1 MVQTK
6 KDLFI
11 KNIFS
16 TVAPTMDFLNAVFSL
31 GLCHVWR
38 RKAVTLS
45 KVQKDDKVLD
55 VCTGTGDLALILME
69 KMGSEGSF
77 TGIDFCQN
85 MLDLAKIKM
94 KKKAKTMPGEV
105 SFIEGDAKELVFPDN
120 SFDLV
125 TVAFGMRN
133 IPDTFKAL
141 EEIKRVLKPGG
152 RFMCLELTM
161 PTKKWFV
168 PFYKWYTLR
177 VMPIVAKYVVK
188 KMTPFAYLPRSI
200 IAFYPSQEFTH
211 IIGEC
216 GFSDVAVHPMTM
228 GVATVFTAQK

>member
-1 MVQTK
+1 
-6 KDLFI
+6 
-11 KNIFS
+11 
-16 TVAPTMDFLNAVFSL
+16 MDFLNAVFSL
-31 GLCHVWR
+31 GFCHVWR
-38 RKAVTLS
+38 RKAVALS
-45 KVQKDDKVLD
+45 KVQKEDKVLD

-69 KMGSEGSF
+69 KMGLEGSF

-94 KKKAKTMPGEV
+94 KKKGKTMPGEV
-105 SFIEGDAKELVFPDN
+105 SFIEGDAKDLGFPDN
-120 SFDLV
+120 SFNLV
-125 TVAFGMRN
+125 TVAFGIRN

-141 EEIKRVLKPGG
+141 KEIKRVLKPGG

-168 PFYKWYTLR
+168 PFYKWYTFR

-200 IAFYPSQEFTH
+200 IAFYPSQEFIQ

-216 GFSDVAVHPMTM
+216 GFSNVAVHSMTM